1 MKKIH
6 INIPDKI
13 HEALKE
19 RAKQN
24 GRSMNAEVVRIF
36 ERGLGVIEVPV
47 IGKVTPDGNVEF
59 WKSKAGM
66 DEAAARG

>member
-1 MKKIH
+1 M
-6 INIPDKI
+6 

-36 ERGLGVIEVPV
+36 ERGLGVIEVPIV
-47 IGKVTPDGNVEF
+47 GKIEHGRVSLDAEYQDYL
-59 WKSKAGM
+59 KSPL
-66 DEAAARG
+66 DPRD

>member
-6 INIPDKI
+6 INIPDDI

-19 RAKQN
+19 RARQN

-47 IGKVTPDGNVEF
+47 VGKIENGVITIEEEL
-59 WKSKAGM
+59 M
-66 DEAAARG
+66 RR

>member
-6 INIPDKI
+6 INIPDEI

-19 RAKQN
+19 RARMN
-24 GRSMNAEVVRIF
+24 GRTMNAEVVRIF

-47 IGKVTPDGNVEF
+47 IGKIENGIITIQEELD
-59 WKSKAGM
+59 
-66 DEAAARG
+66 RR

>member
-6 INIPDKI
+6 INIPDEI

-24 GRSMNAEVVRIF
+24 GRTMNAEVVRIF
-36 ERGLGVIEVPV
+36 ERGLSVIEVPV
-47 IGKVTPDGNVEF
+47 IGKIENGVITIQEELD
-59 WKSKAGM
+59 
-66 DEAAARG
+66 RR